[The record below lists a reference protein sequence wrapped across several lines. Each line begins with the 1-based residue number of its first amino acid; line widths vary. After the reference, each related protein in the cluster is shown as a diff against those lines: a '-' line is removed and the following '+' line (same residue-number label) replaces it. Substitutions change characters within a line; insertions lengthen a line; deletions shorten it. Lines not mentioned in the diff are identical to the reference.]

1 MMTSVS
7 KKITRADVLPNLNI
21 CIVHLLDL
29 NINLTKEYLLSAWS
43 ANSIGSQH
51 LYLVNIKDS
60 NELLYL
66 NFSEMFDFQKIAIVK
81 PYEVRVLS

>member
-1 MMTSVS
+1 MRSVS
-7 KKITRADVLPNLNI
+7 KKITRADLLPNLNK